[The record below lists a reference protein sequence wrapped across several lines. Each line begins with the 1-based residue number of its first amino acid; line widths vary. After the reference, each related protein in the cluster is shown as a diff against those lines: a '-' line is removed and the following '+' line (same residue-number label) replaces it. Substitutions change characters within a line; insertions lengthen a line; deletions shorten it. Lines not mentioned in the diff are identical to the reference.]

1 MAISKVDTRNTIALV
16 WLIRYARAQPYHPS
30 NIKES
35 LAAVLALLG
44 LIRMA
49 QYVDTFPGGLLLTP
63 LSSKLQMR

>member
-16 WLIRYARAQPYHPS
+16 WLIRYARAQPYRPS

-35 LAAVLALLG
+35 WAAVLALLG

-63 LSSKLQMR
+63 LSSKLQMP